1 MRHWQVQEAK
11 AKFSEVIKN
20 AQQSGPQEI
29 TSHGKPVAIV
39 LSKEEYERLT
49 GNQGS
54 LVEFIRRSPLYGVDE
69 LAFEREDS
77 VTREEP
83 LF

>member
-1 MRHWQVQEAK
+1 MRYWQVQEAK

-29 TSHGKPVAIV
+29 TSHGKPVAVV
-39 LSKEEYERLT
+39 LSKEEYERLI
-49 GNQGS
+49 GRHAS
-54 LVEFIRRSPLYGVDE
+54 LAEFIRHSPLYGVEE
-69 LAFEREDS
+69 LALDREDS
-77 VTREEP
+77 LTREES